1 MGFQEQMAELSRRI
15 VSLEQQVI
23 FLKGEI
29 ALRDQRLMSKEG
41 VELLKAVEQMNQE
54 RREQE

>member
-29 ALRDQRLMSKEG
+29 ALRDKRLMSNEG

>member
-1 MGFQEQMAELSRRI
+1 MGFQDQMAELSRRI

-29 ALRDQRLMSKEG
+29 ALRDQRAMSEEG

-54 RREQE
+54 RREQK

>member
-29 ALRDQRLMSKEG
+29 ALRDQRLMSNEG